1 MKCNVLDSLYF
12 NCAATPYMDDRMSCI
27 HSIMERRYW
36 EIIDLELWFK
46 SDFNEGCKAVIDR
59 VSRNGKYGFSKNS
72 KNMRRR
78 IY

>member
-12 NCAATPYMDDRMSCI
+12 NCAATPYMDTRMSCI
-27 HSIMERRYW
+27 HNIMERRYW
-36 EIIDLELWFK
+36 EIIDLELWFE
-46 SDFNEGCKAVIDR
+46 SDFNEGCKVVIDR